1 MESSDQIPDDVP
13 KRRSSSSSKIEQLDF
28 PTPTENDKISGYRL
42 IDMHLLSNV
51 IHLLHCPQC
60 ETPTLS
66 LGDRITKKQ
75 GLASLLYVRC
85 TKCDFV
91 NDFYTSQT
99 CQTSPTKHSY
109 DINQRMVYA
118 MRVLGHSHAGIGKFN
133 NLMNMPKPMKNNYD
147 KVASRITK
155 VVKNIAEYT
164 MTEAVAEIKQNKSN

>member
-1 MESSDQIPDDVP
+1 METSDQIPDDVP

-66 LGDRITKKQ
+66 LGDHITKKQ

-91 NDFYTSQT
+91 NDFYTSQ
-99 CQTSPTKHSY
+99 S
-109 DINQRMVYA
+109 
-118 MRVLGHSHAGIGKFN
+118 
-133 NLMNMPKPMKNNYD
+133 
-147 KVASRITK
+147 
-155 VVKNIAEYT
+155 
-164 MTEAVAEIKQNKSN
+164 NKTFIRY